1 MLLTGHHEWDHSVLD
16 YTHPTTS
23 GDPTWTPDPSL
34 RGAHDPRIDEFGNY
48 KGRVQHT
55 LISTLAQHKHA
66 ITTQPIDFEKLRPYF
81 GWVNKHTIEKI
92 FHKTT
97 QCAVAST
104 RYPMRKHFKSRF
116 PAFNIPRQSEEV
128 ATDTIFSDT
137 PAIDS
142 GVTMAQNFVGKRTLV
157 TDVYPLKSQKQF
169 INTLEDNIRFRGA
182 MTKLIS
188 DYAKV
193 GVSNKVKDILRMYH
207 CSSWNSE
214 PYHQNQNPAEGRYCT
229 LKSWTNTI
237 MNRSGAPADCWLLCM
252 IYASYI
258 LNHLSCEALGGNVPL
273 GMFYDV
279 SPDISIILL
288 YIFYQPVFYA
298 THNQSYPCVSEEKDA
313 RWVDFGD
320 HVGDALTH
328 KLLDDDT
335 KKILYR
341 SAVRPSDSAH
351 PNKHLVSDGGESSQ
365 TPKPIV
371 FVRSRQDNSQSATK
385 PMAEYNPD
393 DLIGRTFLLPKNEQG
408 ERLRATIKRKVIET
422 SKLLENQHDNA
433 IDKINFHHD
442 VGQGR
447 AEAIMSYVQILD
459 HLDQQEQQEDLY
471 KFRAITGH
479 EGPLSPHDG
488 NYKGSKYNVMVE
500 WETGEIAD
508 EPLSLIAAD
517 NPVTC
522 AEYAKKHD
530 LLP

>member
-1 MLLTGHHEWDHSVLD
+1 M
-16 YTHPTTS
+16 
-23 GDPTWTPDPSL
+23 
-34 RGAHDPRIDEFGNY
+34 
-48 KGRVQHT
+48 
-55 LISTLAQHKHA
+55 AQHKHA
-66 ITTQPIDFEKLRPYF
+66 ITPQPIDFERLRPYF
-81 GWVNKHTIEKI
+81 GWVNKHTIEKT

-97 QCAVAST
+97 QWAFSST

-142 GVTMAQNFVGKRTLV
+142 GVTMAQIFVGKRTLV

-169 INTLEDNIRFRGA
+169 VNTLEDNIRFRGA

-193 GVSNKVKDILRMYH
+193 EISNKVKDILRMYH
-207 CSSWNSE
+207 SSSWNSE

-237 MNRSGAPADCWLLCM
+237 MNRSGAQADCWLLCM
-252 IYASYI
+252 IHASYI

-273 GMFYDV
+273 GMLYGV
-279 SPDISIILL
+279 SPDISILLL
-288 YIFYQPVFYA
+288 YTFYQPVFYA
-298 THNQSYPCVSEEKDA
+298 SHNQSFPSASEERAA
-313 RWVDFGD
+313 RWVGFGD
-320 HVGDALTH
+320 HVGDAL
-328 KLLDDDT
+328 LDDDT
-335 KKILYR
+335 KRILYR

-351 PNKHLVSDGGESSQ
+351 PNKHLVSDGGECSQ

-371 FVRSRQDNSQSATK
+371 FVRSRQDNSQSATN
-385 PMAEYNPD
+385 PMAEYNSD

-408 ERLRATIKRKVIET
+408 ERLRATIKRKVIQT
-422 SKLLENQHDNA
+422 SKLLDDQHDNA
-433 IDKINFHHD
+433 IDKINFHLD

-479 EGPLSPHDG
+479 QGPLSPQDE
-488 NYKGSKYNVMVE
+488 NYKGSKYNVMV
-500 WETGEIAD
+500 
-508 EPLSLIAAD
+508 
-517 NPVTC
+517 
-522 AEYAKKHD
+522 
-530 LLP
+530 